1 MHGPGSP
8 PRGRGKVDGPPA
20 QVGRGRITPAQAG
33 RSPYFLYG
41 KKDYKDHPRIGGEK
55 AELTAAVISAMGSPP
70 RRRGKG
76 YREFGIDI
84 SDRITPAQAGK
95 SVAPRQKR
103 SALWDHPRVGGEKYS
118 RPSYSR
124 ISMGSPPRGRGKGN
138 QAFSWYGSSRITPAW
153 AGKRFWN
160 RPWVWATSDHPRMGG
175 EKSFD
180 QACTG
185 VVEGSPPHGRG
196 KDVRQ
201 VGAVCGRGIT
211 PAWAGKSKLA
221 LCTPSCPTDHPRAG
235 REKNKELEGVW
246 LPMGSPPR
254 RRGKERS
261 TALVGTPTRI
271 TPALAGKSYVFGP
284 FRPGSWD
291 HPRVGGEKQIGG
303 DNGLDKQGSPPRGR
317 GKGCLESFLA
327 TTVRI
332 TPAWAGKSMPGDGAS
347 GVKPDHPRVG
357 GEKHG
362 SRHNGFDGAGIT
374 PAWAGKSR
382 FPQIRRVFLGD
393 HPRVGGEKSCWQCP

>member
-1 MHGPGSP
+1 MGGEKYLPCFNADGFVGSP
-8 PRGRGKVDGPPA
+8 PRWRGK
-20 QVGRGRITPAQAG
+20 
-33 RSPYFLYG
+33 
-41 KKDYKDHPRIGGEK
+41 
-55 AELTAAVISAMGSPP
+55 AVKF
-70 RRRGKG
+70 R
-76 YREFGIDI
+76 
-84 SDRITPAQAGK
+84 
-95 SVAPRQKR
+95 
-103 SALWDHPRVGGEKYS
+103 
-118 RPSYSR
+118 
-124 ISMGSPPRGRGKGN
+124 
-138 QAFSWYGSSRITPAW
+138 
-153 AGKRFWN
+153 
-160 RPWVWATSDHPRMGG
+160 
-175 EKSFD
+175 
-180 QACTG
+180 CT
-185 VVEGSPPHGRG
+185 
-196 KDVRQ
+196 
-201 VGAVCGRGIT
+201 CGLQRIT

-357 GEKHG
+357 GEKIARLNTSICLIG
-362 SRHNGFDGAGIT
+362 SPPRGRGKVKNTRQKSGDKGIT
-374 PAWAGKSR
+374 PAWAGKSHCE
-382 FPQIRRVFLGD
+382 L
-393 HPRVGGEKSCWQCP
+393 RVGASA